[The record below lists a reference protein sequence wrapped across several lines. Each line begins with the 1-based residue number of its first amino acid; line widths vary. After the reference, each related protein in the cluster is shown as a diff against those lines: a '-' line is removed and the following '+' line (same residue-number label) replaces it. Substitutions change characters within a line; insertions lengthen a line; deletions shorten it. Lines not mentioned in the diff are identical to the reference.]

1 MLLLPHPP
9 RRPQPLEAPV
19 TTRLRELIQQLGE
32 AINEAVTEN
41 EQIAGVVQDIRHHG
55 YDVLLMLEASIALND
70 LSQKEDAQV
79 EVPAGRNADQPFTQ
93 NDLSFLRQLRIS
105 VMGENVISE
114 KHDDPGPSSR

>member
-1 MLLLPHPP
+1 MPLPPHPP
-9 RRPQPLEAPV
+9 RRPQPLEVTV

-70 LSQKEDAQV
+70 LSAKEDAQV
-79 EVPAGRNADQPFTQ
+79 EVPAGRGVSQTFTQ

-105 VMGENVISE
+105 VDGENVTSG
-114 KHDDPGPSSR
+114 KQDDPGPAAR

>member
-1 MLLLPHPP
+1 
-9 RRPQPLEAPV
+9 V

-70 LSQKEDAQV
+70 LSAKEDAQV
-79 EVPAGRNADQPFTQ
+79 EVPAGRSVDQPFSQ

-105 VMGENVISE
+105 VAGENVPSE
-114 KHDDPGPSSR
+114 KHDDPNSSSR

>member
-1 MLLLPHPP
+1 M
-9 RRPQPLEAPV
+9 

-41 EQIAGVVQDIRHHG
+41 EQIAGVVQNIRHHG

-70 LSQKEDAQV
+70 LSAKEGAQV
-79 EVPAGRNADQPFTQ
+79 EVPAGHSADQPFTQ

-105 VMGENVISE
+105 VVNDKVAGEN
-114 KHDDPGPSSR
+114 HDDPGLSNR

>member
-1 MLLLPHPP
+1 MLLPPHPS
-9 RRPQPLEAPV
+9 RRPRPLEASV
-19 TTRLRELIQQLGE
+19 TTRLRELIQQLGQ

-70 LSQKEDAQV
+70 LSAREDAQV
-79 EVPAGRNADQPFTQ
+79 EVPAGRSAGQTFTQ

-105 VMGENVISE
+105 VAGENIISE
-114 KHDDPGPSSR
+114 KHDDPGSSAR